1 MNILIA
7 TTNNGKLNEFKKIF
21 NFNKNIKLFT
31 LSDLSINDDVEET
44 GKTFEENAAIKAD
57 FYYRKS
63 GIPTISED
71 SGLEIFI
78 LCGEPGIYSARYGGK
93 ELNDSQRTDLVLEKM
108 KNYKNHNRRAQF
120 TSVICGVGF
129 KKEKIF
135 SKGLLKGYI
144 LDKKQGLNGF
154 GYDPI
159 FCLNNENLSLA
170 CKSMEEKNQISHRRK
185 SIDKF
190 LKILIKDRIV

>member
-71 SGLEIFI
+71 SGLEIFK
-78 LCGEPGIYSARYGGK
+78 LGGEPGIYSARYGG
-93 ELNDSQRTDLVLEKM
+93 EGLNDLERTELILEKM
-108 KNYKNHNRRAQF
+108 KDFQTPYRGAQF
-120 TSVICGVGF
+120 ISVICGVGF

>member
-7 TTNNGKLNEFKKIF
+7 TTNNGKLNEFKRIF
-21 NFNKNIKLFT
+21 NFNESIKLLS
-31 LSDLSINDDVEET
+31 LSDLYIDIDVEET
-44 GKTFEENAAIKAD
+44 GKTFEENASIKAD
-57 FYYRKS
+57 FYHNIS

-78 LCGEPGIYSARYGGK
+78 LNGDPGIYSARYGGK

-108 KNYKNHNRRAQF
+108 KNFKNPNRIAQF

-129 KKEKIF
+129 KNEKIF
-135 SKGLLKGYI
+135 SKGILEGYI
-144 LDKKQGLNGF
+144 SHKKQGINGF

-159 FCLNNENLSLA
+159 FCLNNEKISLA
-170 CKSMEEKNQISHRRK
+170 CKSIDDKNKISHRRK

>member
-1 MNILIA
+1 MKILIA

-21 NFNKNIKLFT
+21 NFNENIKLFT

-57 FYYRKS
+57 FYYKKS

-108 KNYKNHNRRAQF
+108 KNYENHNRRAQF

-129 KKEKIF
+129 KNEKIF

-144 LDKKQGLNGF
+144 SHKKQGLNGF

-159 FCLNNENLSLA
+159 FCLNNEKFSLA
-170 CKSMEEKNQISHRRK
+170 CKTIDEKNQISHRRK